1 MRSFL
6 YAVCVLVIMMMLLT
20 AGAMAQSGR
29 SKQSGGEGKKNRSD
43 SVPSDEQ
50 KQPGNATGNE
60 EVPGGNDRQETEV
73 VRVDTN
79 LVTVPVI
86 VSTRGGTYVPDMRQ
100 EEFSIFEDGV
110 QQDVTF
116 FATVTE
122 PFHVVLMIDTSA
134 STEEKLYQ
142 IERAANAFV
151 AQLQQA
157 DRVKLISFDDRVREF
172 GDFTN
177 DRALLSGMIGQLR
190 PGKGTKLYDAMDLA
204 LKSLDRIKG
213 RKAIVIFTDGV
224 DWHSDHISYEDNFR
238 AIEESGIIIYPI
250 RYDTR
255 EETERLARAQAR
267 AGQRVDLGT
276 IFGGIGSGIPRTTPP
291 TFPGG
296 QTIPTGRTGGGG
308 TPGTMR
314 LPGPVVITR
323 DPGGTSTSGGS
334 TGPDATSRYPD
345 PRNDPSTSTPQ
356 QQDDASI
363 HAMLDAAY
371 RWADSY
377 LNDLALKSGGRLLRA
392 DTLVSLPDA
401 FAQVA
406 AELRTQYSL
415 GYYPP
420 KSSRDGKLHK
430 IQVRSTRN
438 GVSVRSRPG
447 YRSRPGTSDKK

>member
-1 MRSFL
+1 MRSLL
-6 YAVCVLVIMMMLLT
+6 YTLCIAAIILT
-20 AGAMAQSGR
+20 LSMGASAQSGR
-29 SKQSGGEGKKNRSD
+29 SKQSGGEGKKNRPESGKPD
-43 SVPSDEQ
+43 DQS
-50 KQPGNATGNE
+50 KPGTATGNE
-60 EVPGGNDRQETEV
+60 PEAGAAEGQETETV
-73 VRVDTN
+73 KIETN

-86 VSTRGGTYVPDMRQ
+86 VSARGGTYVPDMRQ

-110 QQDVTF
+110 QRDVTF

-122 PFHVVLMIDTSA
+122 PFHVVLMVDTSA
-134 STEEKLYQ
+134 STEEKLSR
-142 IERAANAFV
+142 IESAANAFV
-151 AQLQQA
+151 AQLQA
-157 DRVKLISFDDRVREF
+157 RDRIKLISFDDRVRDF

-190 PGKGTKLYDAMDLA
+190 PGKGTKLYDAMDVA
-204 LKSLDRIKG
+204 LKSLEKIRG

-224 DWHSDHISYEDNFR
+224 DWHSDHQDDGDNFR
-238 AIEESGIIIYPI
+238 AIEESGVIIYPI

-267 AGQRVDLGT
+267 GGQQVDLGS
-276 IFGGIGSGIPRTTPP
+276 ILGGGGIPQTTPP

-296 QTIPTGRTGGGG
+296 GQPIPTGRTGDIG

-323 DPGGTSTSGGS
+323 EPGGTSTGR

-345 PRNDPSTSTPQ
+345 PRNGPTSPNPTP
-356 QQDDASI
+356 DDRSDAMI
-363 HAMLDAAY
+363 RAMLDAAY
-371 RWADSY
+371 SKADSY
-377 LNDLALKSGGRLLRA
+377 LNNLATKSGGRLLRA
-392 DTLVSLPDA
+392 DTLGSLPEA

-420 KSSRDGKLHK
+420 ETARDGKLHK
-430 IQVRSTRN
+430 IQVRSTRQ
-438 GVSVRSRPG
+438 GVSVRSRSV
-447 YRSRPGTSDKK
+447 YRSKAVTDDE